1 MKTIKMTPTWKQ
13 IIPLMLLCWEND
25 ELSVDS
31 RTELRIE
38 FDRLAEAA
46 DKWNEMQKAKVP
58 YEQRSAREAMLS
70 DGGES

>member
-25 ELSVDS
+25 ELGVES

-46 DKWNEMQKAKVP
+46 DKWNEMQKANAAAV
-58 YEQRSAREAMLS
+58 ELVQS
-70 DGGES
+70 